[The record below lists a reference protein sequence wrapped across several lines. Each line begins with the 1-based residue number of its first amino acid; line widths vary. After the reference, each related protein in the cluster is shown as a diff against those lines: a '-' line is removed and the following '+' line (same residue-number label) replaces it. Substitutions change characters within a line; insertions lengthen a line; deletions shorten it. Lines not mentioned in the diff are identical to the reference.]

1 MPNCFLDTRLSVWWS
16 LPSDQQVSHC
26 SEVQVWSQI
35 QFYLSMLTIT
45 KTEWCISLTWEI
57 LREQINCSF
66 LCPENVLNAQA
77 ILGLLTEHNTD
88 CSGASLSKLSS
99 SATWFLLT
107 WSGDEACLNWALELL
122 CRTFE
127 CATCRGTTTDRL
139 PLPPSSTCPLQN
151 SPDLQDWR
159 VFLPP
164 EPLWTCLMLLESQ
177 HWVLLIIY
185 YFIPCA

>member
-1 MPNCFLDTRLSVWWS
+1 MVFTKWSTSVSLFWS
-16 LPSDQQVSHC
+16 PS
-26 SEVQVWSQI
+26 
-35 QFYLSMLTIT
+35 MIT
-45 KTEWCISLTWEI
+45 NPVYVDNKEDRMMYFTHSGNSGWTEII
-57 LREQINCSF
+57 CSF
-66 LCPENVLNAQA
+66 LCPEKVLNAQA
-77 ILGLLTEHNTD
+77 IPGLLTEHNTH

-107 WSGDEACLNWALELL
+107 WSGDGACLNWALELL

-127 CATCRGTTTDRL
+127 RATCRGTTTDRL

-151 SPDLQDWR
+151 FPDLQDWR